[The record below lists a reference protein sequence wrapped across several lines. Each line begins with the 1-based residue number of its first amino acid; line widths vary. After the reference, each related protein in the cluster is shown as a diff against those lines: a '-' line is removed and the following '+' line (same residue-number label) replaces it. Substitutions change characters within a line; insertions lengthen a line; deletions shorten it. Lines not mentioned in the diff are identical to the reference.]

1 MHLEDQYQQIQLKV
15 LEKIHPTK
23 SERELLQRKYEGILS
38 RIKNILVEANI
49 EAKVELTGSFSR
61 DTWISGSRD
70 IDIFV
75 ILPYKSEF
83 TPNDILKVI
92 KKGIDFQWIKK
103 HAKHPYLFAIS
114 DDIKIEIVPCYEFKT
129 GREIRS
135 AVDRSPLHKQFV
147 IDNLPIGAID
157 EVRLLKQFM
166 RGVGTYGAEI
176 KVHGF
181 SGYLIE
187 LLVIHYKGQFIEI
200 LKNAQ
205 KLLNNVI
212 TFQEKLIVDETKFE
226 NESLIVVDPTDK
238 NRNVAAAV
246 KEQTLANFIAAAKSY
261 LKNPSEDYF
270 FPKIITIT
278 KGRLQEI
285 ENSILHYSA
294 IIHKESDISDDIL
307 WGQIR
312 KFEKSLLNYLKNE
325 GIEPINIDSMISKK
339 EIMTIIISHKGTT
352 PDYRWKLGP
361 PVNNNGQ
368 DEFLKKYKDNSQV
381 VFGPA
386 IIENRWKILLKEK
399 QQTINE
405 IVEKGISEKIISLP
419 SHLQMDLSSIEI
431 LSKEKLITR
440 IVNDK
445 EKMIYLYR
453 ILIGKPNYLLK

>member
-15 LEKIHPTK
+15 LKKIRPTK

-38 RIKNILVEANI
+38 RITSILVETNI

-70 IDIFV
+70 IDIFA

-83 TPNDILKVI
+83 TPNDLLKVI

-114 DDIKIEIVPCYEFKT
+114 DDIKIEIVPCYEFKA

-135 AVDRSPLHKQFV
+135 AVDRSPLHKQF
-147 IDNLPIGAID
+147 ISDNLPISAKD

-187 LLVIHYKGQFIEI
+187 LLIINYKGQFIEV

-205 KLLNNVI
+205 KLLNSVI
-212 TFQEKLIVDETKFE
+212 TFQKKLIVDENKFE
-226 NESLIVVDPTDK
+226 NEPLIVVDPTDK

-278 KGRLQEI
+278 KDRLQEI
-285 ENSILHYSA
+285 KNSVLHYSA
-294 IIHKESDISDDIL
+294 IIHKEPDISDDIL

-312 KFEKSLLNYLKNE
+312 KFEKSLLNYINNE
-325 GIEPINIDSMISKK
+325 GFEPINVDSMISKK
-339 EIMTIIISHKGTT
+339 EILTIVISQKGTT
-352 PDYRWKLGP
+352 PDYRWKFGP

-368 DEFLKKYKDNSQV
+368 DEFLKKYKDNSRV

-386 IIENRWKILLKEK
+386 IIKNKWKILLKEK
-399 QQTINE
+399 QQTIYE
-405 IVEKGISEKIISLP
+405 IVEKGISGKIISLP

-440 IVNDK
+440 IVDDK
-445 EKMIYLYR
+445 EKMTYLYR
-453 ILIGKPNYLLK
+453 ILTGKPNYLLK